1 MILGY
6 TIYRKLF
13 WLIIV
18 FNLTLLLFP
27 TAGFTQQM
35 IMSPQPPPAGLSTSL
50 APQQALLPSP
60 PAGEPVRQGYFKGK
74 DGVQLF
80 YRIVGKG
87 KDTVV
92 FVHGGPG
99 GGMDDGGLDLE
110 FLSQKGYTFIEYDQR
125 GGARSE
131 LVRDT
136 AKLTVAD
143 HVMDVEALRRQ
154 FNLQKLSLIGVS
166 WGCRILAEYYNQFPD
181 HVNRLVFLSPG
192 PIVSGG
198 QRRAAT
204 DSALGEYRRKRIAE
218 LTRLIDSASDRDLP
232 SLWEQRMSIFGVVY
246 VTDSS
251 HLSRERGSMAN
262 FSPLALRNIRL
273 QSFNRY
279 YGNPPWD
286 LRHLLRNIQV
296 ATIVIEGAQSVV
308 PLNDI
313 RQWSDNIKG
322 AKLIL
327 IPNAGHQNW
336 LDEPDVVLNQLDI
349 FFKLTG
355 RSKN

>member
-1 MILGY
+1 
-6 TIYRKLF
+6 
-13 WLIIV
+13 
-18 FNLTLLLFP
+18 
-27 TAGFTQQM
+27 M
-35 IMSPQPPPAGLSTSL
+35 IMSPNPPPAGLSTSL
-50 APQQALLPSP
+50 PPQPALLPP
-60 PAGEPVRQGYFKGK
+60 PPPGQPLRQGYFKGK
-74 DGVQLF
+74 EDVQIF
-80 YRIVGKG
+80 YRMVGKG

-99 GGMDDGGLDLE
+99 GGMDDGGLNLE

-136 AKLTVAD
+136 SKLTIND
-143 HVMDVEALRRQ
+143 HVMDIETLRLY
-154 FNLQKLSLIGVS
+154 FKIQKLSLIGIS
-166 WGCRILAEYYNQFPD
+166 WGCRLLAEYYNRFPQN
-181 HVNRLVFLSPG
+181 VNRLIFISPG

-204 DSALGEYRRKRIAE
+204 DSALGENRRKRIAE
-218 LTRLIDSASDRDLP
+218 LTRQIENASDNDLP
-232 SLWEQRMSIFGVVY
+232 SLWEQRMSIAGIAY

-251 HLSRERGSMAN
+251 HLSRARGSMGN
-262 FSPLALRNIRL
+262 FSSDAIRNLRL
-273 QSFNRY
+273 QAFSRY

-286 LRHLLRNIQV
+286 LRHLLRNINV
-296 ATIVIEGAQSVV
+296 PAVVIEGAKSVV

-336 LDEPDVVLNQLDI
+336 LDEPDAVINELDS
-349 FFKLTG
+349 FLK
-355 RSKN
+355 SAAK